1 LPGNTDTAC
10 GANGV
15 ACADC
20 ADAGK
25 ACNGAQT
32 CN

>member
-1 LPGNTDTAC
+1 MDTAC

-15 ACADC
+15 SCADC

-25 ACNGAQT
+25 MCNGAQT